1 MLYIQN
7 HTSKNTS
14 VNKEKFPRIYTHIN
28 WEHLKDMRVL
38 DYGCGRYTEH
48 IRKLMWRYD
57 IEWYG
62 YDPYW
67 QIDSLNEEALH
78 CEPDIIICSNL
89 LNVIKE
95 DLIVTEIHDIIKYR
109 FRPQIGYFISVYQGD
124 KTGVGRITKKDCW
137 QRNEPTKNY
146 MYSDE
151 VIKNN
156 IITTLDCTCYITT
169 RSIL

>member
-14 VNKEKFPRIYTHIN
+14 INKEQFPRIYTHIN
-28 WEHLKDMRVL
+28 WEHLKGMRVL

-67 QIDSLNEEALH
+67 QIDKLNEEALH
-78 CEPDIIICSNL
+78 CEPQIVVCSNVF
-89 LNVIKE
+89 NVIDNVRE
-95 DLIVTEIHDIIKYR
+95 VVRIH
-109 FRPQIGYFISVYQGD
+109 YFIRYYLFPQFFFFNVFEGD
-124 KTGVGRITKKDCW
+124 KSGIGRTTKPDCW
-137 QRNEPTKNY
+137 QRNEPLEEY
-146 MYSDE
+146 LYSDE
-151 VIKNN
+151 VIKCR
-156 IITTLDCTCYITT
+156 IATIKGDEWLITSKSVI
-169 RSIL
+169 